1 MYSALFM
8 EKIKMEIAGEISLS
22 DDPGATMRKWRE
34 IFEISQVE
42 LAKYLKIT
50 VSTISDYEGNRRKS
64 PGTHVVK
71 RFVNALFEIDKVKGG
86 NIIQKFTEK
95 EKPVSE
101 YFEVHEFARS
111 ISLKDFV
118 ELIGGAALTNNDLL
132 DSKKVY
138 GYTLIDSIKVIL
150 DMPFSYFQN
159 LYGNVNERVFIF
171 TGVSTGRSP
180 FVVVRVSPS
189 KPSAIV
195 LHNINPS
202 KVDRLAMKISERER
216 IPMIVTKTSVEK
228 IKEALN
234 RL

>member
-1 MYSALFM
+1 
-8 EKIKMEIAGEISLS
+8 MEIAGEISLS
-22 DDPGATMRKWRE
+22 EDPGATMRKWRE
-34 IFEISQVE
+34 IFKISQVE
-42 LAKYLKIT
+42 LAKYLGIT

-64 PGTHVVK
+64 PGAGIIK
-71 RFVNALFEIDKVKGG
+71 RFVNALFEIDKARGG
-86 NIIQKFTEK
+86 EISAKFAER
-95 EKPVSE
+95 EKPVSDF
-101 YFEVHEFARS
+101 FEVHEFARS
-111 ISLKDFV
+111 IPLKDFV
-118 ELIGGAALTNNDLL
+118 DLIKGKILSNEDVVET
-132 DSKKVY
+132 KKVY

-150 DMPFSYFQN
+150 EMPFSYFQN

-195 LHNINPS
+195 LHNIDPK
-202 KVDRLAMKISERER
+202 KVDRLAMRISEKER
-216 IPMIVTKTSVEK
+216 IPMITTKISVDE

>member
-1 MYSALFM
+1 M

-22 DDPGATMRKWRE
+22 EDSGATMRKWRE

-42 LAKYLKIT
+42 LARHLGIT

-71 RFVNALFEIDKVKGG
+71 RFVNALFDIDKVKGG
-86 NIIQKFTEK
+86 NIIQKFREK

-111 ISLKDFV
+111 IPLKDFV
-118 ELIGGAALTNNDLL
+118 ELIGGVVLTNNDMLEN
-132 DSKKVY
+132 KKIY

-195 LHNINPS
+195 LHNISPN
-202 KVDRLAMKISERER
+202 KVDKLAMKISERER

-228 IKEALN
+228 IKETLN
-234 RL
+234 RI

>member
-1 MYSALFM
+1 
-8 EKIKMEIAGEISLS
+8 MEIAGEISLS
-22 DDPGATMRKWRE
+22 EDPGATMRKWRE
-34 IFEISQVE
+34 IFNISQVE
-42 LAKYLKIT
+42 LAKFLNIT

-64 PGTHVVK
+64 PGTSVVK
-71 RFVNALFEIDKVKGG
+71 RFVNALFEIDKMKGG
-86 NIIQKFTEK
+86 HITSKFREK

-118 ELIGGAALTNNDLL
+118 QLINGKVLTNHDLVE
-132 DSKKVY
+132 SKKIY

-159 LYGNVNERVFIF
+159 LYGNVNQRVFLF
-171 TGVSTGRSP
+171 TGISTGRSP

-195 LHNINPS
+195 LHNIEPD
-202 KVDRLAMKISERER
+202 KVDRLAIKISDRER
-216 IPMIVTKTSVEK
+216 IPMIVTKASIEE
-228 IKEALN
+228 IKDALN

>member
-1 MYSALFM
+1 M

-22 DDPGATMRKWRE
+22 EDPGATMRKWRE

-42 LAKYLKIT
+42 LAKHLGIT
-50 VSTISDYEGNRRKS
+50 VSTISDYEGSRRKS
-64 PGTHVVK
+64 PGTHVVR
-71 RFVNALFEIDKVKGG
+71 RFVNALFDIDRVKGG
-86 NIIQKFTEK
+86 NIIQKFRGK

-118 ELIGGAALTNNDLL
+118 ELIGGVALTNGDLL
-132 DSKKVY
+132 DSKKIY

-180 FVVVRVSPS
+180 FVVVRVSAS

-195 LHNINPS
+195 LHNVPPN
-202 KVDRLAMKISERER
+202 KVDRLARKISERER

-228 IKEALN
+228 IRDTLN
-234 RL
+234 RI

>member
-1 MYSALFM
+1 VNNL
-8 EKIKMEIAGEISLS
+8 EKTKMEIAGEISLS
-22 DDPGATMRKWRE
+22 EDPGSTMRKWRE
-34 IFEISQVE
+34 IFKISQVD
-42 LAKYLKIT
+42 LAKHLDIT

-64 PGTHVVK
+64 PGAGIIK
-71 RFVNALFEIDKVKGG
+71 RFVTALFEIDRERGG
-86 NIIQKFTEK
+86 EIIAKFAER

-111 ISLKDFV
+111 ITLKDFV
-118 ELIGGAALTNNDLL
+118 DQIKGKILSNEDVAENKRI
-132 DSKKVY
+132 Y

-150 DMPFSYFQN
+150 EMPFSFFQN

-195 LHNINPS
+195 LHNLDPT
-202 KVDRLAMKISERER
+202 KVDKLAMRISEKER
-216 IPMIVTKTSVEK
+216 IPMITTKMSVND
-228 IKEALN
+228 IKDALN

>member
-1 MYSALFM
+1 M
-8 EKIKMEIAGEISLS
+8 ERIKMEIAGEISLS
-22 DDPGATMRKWRE
+22 EDAGATMRKWRE
-34 IFEISQVE
+34 IFSISQVE
-42 LAKYLKIT
+42 LARHLGIT

-64 PGTHVVK
+64 PGTGVVK
-71 RFVNALFEIDKVKGG
+71 RFVNALFELDQAKGG
-86 NIIQKFTEK
+86 QMTQRFREK

-111 ISLKDFV
+111 MPLKDFIG
-118 ELIGGAALTNNDLL
+118 LIDGKIVTNEDLL
-132 DSKKVY
+132 ESKKIY

-180 FVVVRVSPS
+180 MVVVRVSSS
-189 KPSAIV
+189 KPSAVV
-195 LHNINPS
+195 LHNLDPT
-202 KVDRLAMKISERER
+202 KVDRLALKISERER
-216 IPMIVTKTSVEK
+216 IPLIATNMPVEK
-228 IKEALN
+228 IKEVLN